1 MSELKVVENP
11 VTPMRMLQIAVEQNA
26 DMDKLQKLMDL
37 QERWEKS
44 EAKKAFVKAITAF
57 NKNQPEITKDK
68 KNKQYNSMYA
78 SLPNLVNTAAP
89 RLSEHDLSASW
100 KVTQDGGVITVIG
113 ILTHVLGHS
122 ESVSISGP
130 PDTSGAKNKLQ
141 EIKSTITYLKGETFS
156 CVTGLAASEES
167 DDDGNSG
174 GALVSDKQVA
184 ELTALI
190 TEVKADKAKFLAYM
204 KADALE
210 KIPAAQYSKAVK
222 ALEDKRKS
230 A

>member
-122 ESVSISGP
+122 ESVSLSGP
-130 PDTSGAKNKLQ
+130 PDTS
-141 EIKSTITYLKGETFS
+141 
-156 CVTGLAASEES
+156 
-167 DDDGNSG
+167 
-174 GALVSDKQVA
+174 
-184 ELTALI
+184 
-190 TEVKADKAKFLAYM
+190 
-204 KADALE
+204 
-210 KIPAAQYSKAVK
+210 
-222 ALEDKRKS
+222 
-230 A
+230 